1 MAPASQSALISTR
14 LPSEMKARFAALA
27 AQHGLTESGLVAKLV
42 GEVLR
47 GNASAKVDSPRVASE
62 RVAGGGARGE
72 DRLTVRL
79 RQGDR
84 GRAEDLA
91 EARGIKP
98 ATYLTLLI
106 HNHVNATDVLP
117 SHELDALKAST
128 AHMAALGREL
138 RKFAVPNSPD
148 ADDLSTLRDLLE
160 HVGHEVASAR
170 EASSAVVKR
179 NLQSW
184 EGAHA

>member
-1 MAPASQSALISTR
+1 MATASQSAVISTR

-27 AQHGLTESGLVAKLV
+27 ARHGLTESGLVAKLV

>member
-1 MAPASQSALISTR
+1 
-14 LPSEMKARFAALA
+14 MKARFAALA
-27 AQHGLTESGLVAKLV
+27 ARHGLTESGLVAKLV